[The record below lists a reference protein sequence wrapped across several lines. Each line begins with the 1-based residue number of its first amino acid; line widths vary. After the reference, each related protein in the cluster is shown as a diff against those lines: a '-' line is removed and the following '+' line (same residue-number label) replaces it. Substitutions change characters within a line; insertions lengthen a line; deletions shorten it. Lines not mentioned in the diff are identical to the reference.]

1 MIHEDSVVFLYL
13 ARAASTL
20 LSEMT
25 SKHDEHGEFL
35 PEINDPHLHK
45 LKHKLLA
52 NYCDLIAEVGTIM
65 HAYKQCK
72 KTGKLQFKQWTKK
85 LASSRRLENKLH
97 FHSFIDIGGD
107 H

>member
-1 MIHEDSVVFLYL
+1 MTDSVVVSYL
-13 ARAASTL
+13 ASAASRL
-20 LSEMT
+20 INEMKN
-25 SKHDEHGEFL
+25 KHDSDGEFL

-52 NYCDLIAEVGTIM
+52 SYCDLISEVGAIM
-65 HAYKQCK
+65 HAYKLCK
-72 KTGKLQFKQWTKK
+72 KTGKSQFKQWTRK
-85 LASSRRLENKLH
+85 LAHSRKLENKLH